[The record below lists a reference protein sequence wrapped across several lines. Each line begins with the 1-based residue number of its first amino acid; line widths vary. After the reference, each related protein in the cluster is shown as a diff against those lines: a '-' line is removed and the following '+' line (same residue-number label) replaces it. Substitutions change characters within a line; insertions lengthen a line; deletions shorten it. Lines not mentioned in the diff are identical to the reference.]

1 MRDQLSW
8 TGGGGWIPF
17 GLSSW
22 SWIPEAGLRTGS
34 EKEEEGRRR
43 AVVEVDRMDGE
54 GASQDACRGTC
65 RLNPGIRTIL
75 AGAEGRG
82 ERRGKKREGIGERER
97 DYLVVMRGGWK
108 WKMTEDDHLYR
119 TVNEL
124 DWSTSEAVSSR
135 HVDAK

>member
-1 MRDQLSW
+1 M
-8 TGGGGWIPF
+8 PF

-34 EKEEEGRRR
+34 EEEGRRR

-65 RLNPGIRTIL
+65 KLNPGIRMIL
-75 AGAEGRG
+75 AGAEGT
-82 ERRGKKREGIGERER
+82 GKKREGIGERER
-97 DYLVVMRGGWK
+97 ERDYPVVMRGGWR

-119 TVNEL
+119 TVNVL